1 MARIS
6 WPVSTC
12 WKDTK
17 CQRPAGIQYD
27 ELHANVTTVQD
38 VENQSEKNRKYR
50 TSHISSN
57 GYYGYLPVIP
67 DIEDYAMDTSDA
79 GAENSMGNGTD
90 PKNGSCTGGTLTST
104 ENVNVLSMGVTL
116 GRRKRNSEEDN
127 STDEP
132 KRQRKE
138 EFCGLTPCQVM
149 VLPTTRSFDAHYP
162 RCIMGHYV

>member
-1 MARIS
+1 MR
-6 WPVSTC
+6 
-12 WKDTK
+12 
-17 CQRPAGIQYD
+17 YD
-27 ELHANVTTVQD
+27 ELNANVTWVQD
-38 VENQSEKNRKYR
+38 VENRSENNGKHR

-90 PKNGSCTGGTLTST
+90 PKNGSCISTLTKM
-104 ENVNVLSMGVTL
+104 ENVNVLSVGITL

-138 EFCGLTPCQVM
+138 GNFIHFLRNSVFISQVFRILLA
-149 VLPTTRSFDAHYP
+149 VVWFL
-162 RCIMGHYV
+162 

>member
-12 WKDTK
+12 CNDTK
-17 CQRPAGIQYD
+17 RQRPAGMRYD
-27 ELHANVTTVQD
+27 ELHANATRVQD
-38 VENQSEKNRKYR
+38 VENRSENNGKYR

-79 GAENSMGNGTD
+79 VAENSMGNGTD
-90 PKNGSCTGGTLTST
+90 PKDGSCISTLTKT
-104 ENVNVLSMGVTL
+104 ENVNVNVMSVGITL

-132 KRQRKE
+132 KRQRQE
-138 EFCGLTPCQVM
+138 GNLREV
-149 VLPTTRSFDAHYP
+149 
-162 RCIMGHYV
+162 

>member
-12 WKDTK
+12 WRDTK

-104 ENVNVLSMGVTL
+104 ENVNVLSMGITL

-138 EFCGLTPCQVM
+138 GNSFSVSGRTLCLQASLCSEFHLQ
-149 VLPTTRSFDAHYP
+149 
-162 RCIMGHYV
+162 